1 MAEAIKPTKILL
13 EWTADCIKFVGDKLY
28 LTTGSNEVEVSAW
41 EKLRWTV
48 ADITA
53 PEGTKFS
60 EAERK
65 EGRILEVSAEVVVDA
80 KDTQKS
86 TVKTAATLK
95 DLDTQEAVA
104 LVAECT
110 NPATLKAWKKRETRD
125 SVLLAIAE
133 QTEKIEK
140 E

>member
-13 EWTADCIKFVGDKLY
+13 EWTADCIKFIGDKLY

-48 ADITA
+48 ADITVA
-53 PEGTKFS
+53 DGTKLS
-60 EAERK
+60 DSDRK
-65 EGRILEVSAEVVVDA
+65 EGRIIEISAEVVVDPKNA
-80 KDTQKS
+80 QK
-86 TVKTAATLK
+86 TEVKAAATLK
-95 DLDTQEAVA
+95 DLDIQEAVA

>member
-13 EWTADCIKFVGDKLY
+13 EWTADCIKFIGDKLY

-48 ADITA
+48 SDITVA
-53 PEGTKFS
+53 DGTKLS
-60 EAERK
+60 DSDRK
-65 EGRILEVSAEVVVDA
+65 EGRIIEISAEVVVDA

-95 DLDTQEAVA
+95 DLDTQEAID
-104 LVAECT
+104 LVAECV
-110 NPATLKAWKKRETRD
+110 NPDTLKAWKKRETRD

-140 E
+140 A

>member
-13 EWTADCIKFVGDKLY
+13 EWTADCIKFIGDKLY

-48 ADITA
+48 SDITVA
-53 PEGTKFS
+53 DGTKLS
-60 EAERK
+60 DSDRK
-65 EGRILEVSAEVVVDA
+65 EGRIIEISAEVVVDA

-95 DLDTQEAVA
+95 DLDIQEAID
-104 LVAECT
+104 LVAECV
-110 NPATLKAWKKRETRD
+110 NPDTLKAWKKRETRD
-125 SVLLAIAE
+125 AVLLAIAE

-140 E
+140 A